1 MLLLVVMAGRWLGA
15 AVIFLCKLG
24 LQVVQGIEELG
35 VLLNQRQLLALQP
48 ADFEGLREGVCQERL
63 GRNKESSNPWDTLGT
78 YIQGNLLAQRRR
90 PYSIA
95 KDCWAPN

>member
-48 ADFEGLREGVCQERL
+48 ADFEGLREGGLSREVRGEIRRAVIL
-63 GRNKESSNPWDTLGT
+63 GIP
-78 YIQGNLLAQRRR
+78 
-90 PYSIA
+90 
-95 KDCWAPN
+95 